1 MKDRPVFCFLA
12 FAVLLSHPRA
22 LAQALVP
29 NADELSRA
37 PLVLLATA
45 ERQLKPSEWLFTGV
59 RVVGQCGYDPVLP
72 RNAVGWWS
80 VRPLDAKGWQW
91 TPYFPPAPQNAAL
104 LKAGGAFIL
113 LAEENYHLLAVY
125 PCGYGSSGP
134 ASGVGPCDIERRACY
149 ARRIRETVDGFF
161 QALADADWGKA
172 ARAVS
177 DRIREQLAASKSPG
191 EFFTCSGLLPL
202 AKRYSERLK
211 GRTPA
216 LLYLAPPMTILSLGD
231 DTARVSIP
239 GKGLLAH
246 ASRHPARLVEVPA
259 DYVLDLTHTGRGKGY
274 GGWEIASLPV
284 PAN

>member
-1 MKDRPVFCFLA
+1 MKDRPAFCFLA
-12 FAVLLSHPRA
+12 LVALLLHPRA
-22 LAQALVP
+22 SAQALVP
-29 NADELSRA
+29 SPDELSRA
-37 PLVLLATA
+37 PLVLLARA
-45 ERQLKPSEWLFTGV
+45 ERQLKPTEWLFTEV
-59 RVVGQCGYDPVLP
+59 RVVGRCGYDPDLP
-72 RNAVGWWS
+72 WNAVGWWS
-80 VRPLDAKGWQW
+80 VRPPDAGTWQA
-91 TPYFPPAPQNAAL
+91 PVLFPPPPKNAGL
-104 LKAGGAFIL
+104 LKSGQIFIL

-125 PCGYGSSGP
+125 PCRYGSSDP

-161 QALADADWGKA
+161 QAVADENWADA